1 MDLHGSQSSASTSTL
16 SHTASSTPT
25 KIASYSNTR
34 SRASEPADGG
44 AHSSP
49 ASKPPR
55 PMSIIDDAL
64 FNSVS
69 STTSLFD
76 KRRSLTFV
84 ADASLIP
91 RPSSPNTRAISS
103 VSFRTATETIAEDT
117 NANWDV
123 SHESPDLFSGKDSPT
138 RTRSSAYLFLDYA
151 YALQC
156 ILTCLSQGIPISSV
170 GKETVVY

>member
-1 MDLHGSQSSASTSTL
+1 MDLHGSQSSASTSTS

-25 KIASYSNTR
+25 KIASYSTR

-84 ADASLIP
+84 ADTSLIP
-91 RPSSPNTRAISS
+91 RPSSPNTRANISS

-138 RTRSSAYLFLDYA
+138 RTRSSAYPFLHFTVALYA
-151 YALQC
+151 CSRVFL
-156 ILTCLSQGIPISSV
+156 
-170 GKETVVY
+170 KEYQSAQ